1 MTSALSLALC
11 AGAASAAEP
20 KASFKPDA
28 AKGQQLSATCQA
40 CHTADG
46 TRGAP
51 VNPIQQGQHPE
62 YMVKQLIEFKTGKRK
77 NAVMTG
83 MAATL
88 SEEDMKHVA
97 AFYSSKEAKPGAAK
111 SKETVSLGEQIWR
124 GGILAKA
131 VPACAGCHSP
141 NGAGL
146 PAQYPRI
153 GSQHGEYTEAQ
164 LLAFRSGLR
173 ANSAQMVTIAARMS
187 DSEIKAVADYSAGLR

>member
-20 KASFKPDA
+20 KASFKADA

-51 VNPIQQGQHPE
+51 VNPILQGQHPE

-97 AFYSSKEAKPGAAK
+97 AFYSGKQAKPGAAK

-124 GGILAKA
+124 GGIQAKA

-164 LLAFRSGLR
+164 MLAFRSGLR

-187 DSEIKAVADYSAGLR
+187 DIEIKAVADYSAGLR